1 MRTTAVCLFLW
12 KRHSFPSVL
21 RFSQL
26 DEIIRDPTPPEYGEE
41 HLAALTAGERTQW
54 AEARETFF
62 RAGVNRTSLEA
73 IEKSAFVLVLDDDDF
88 EIGTVRWCLASWVSF
103 PQWIENISCRI
114 HCIDSF
120 SYINSAR
127 ASFVSATRFLHGN
140 FSFRCPPITS

>member
-88 EIGTVRWCLASWVSF
+88 EIGTVR
-103 PQWIENISCRI
+103 
-114 HCIDSF
+114 
-120 SYINSAR
+120 
-127 ASFVSATRFLHGN
+127 
-140 FSFRCPPITS
+140 